1 MDVTAHPAFS
11 EGLSSFLPPSVTA
24 LWPTIRVPPPR
35 GCLKTISL
43 IYIVFTDAENYS
55 SPKAMWTCALQRV
68 QIRSGFEDLTWLFLS
83 VCPSISV
90 HYCARPEN
98 FQHNYSLLTG
108 EISSVVISDYFYHMP
123 FLNADMFSLT
133 QYWSETCWAF
143 GSKI

>member
-11 EGLSSFLPPSVTA
+11 EGLSSFLPSVTA
-24 LWPTIRVPPPR
+24 LWPIIRVPPPR

-55 SPKAMWTCALQRV
+55 SPKAMWTCVLQRV
-68 QIRSGFEDLTWLFLS
+68 QIRSGFEDLTWLFLR
-83 VCPSISV
+83 VCPNISV
-90 HYCARPEN
+90 HYCARTEN
-98 FQHNYSLLTG
+98 FQHNYSFLKG